1 MRNLTKLLLFFLSV
15 AGLYEVK
22 SALPGG
28 NPVLENIDLGGIV
41 SSHWEYRDKLSE
53 ILERVGVI
61 GPIQGV

>member
-1 MRNLTKLLLFFLSV
+1 V

-61 GPIQGV
+61 GPMQGV